1 MEHDLDSSPNY
12 SKGGLGNNQGK
23 PVMEEQNE
31 GTPTEAPQPGAR
43 SDLSNKSGLG
53 TTLPPDLDAFTHE
66 QRIDYIMNVRRRV
79 DEDDTK
85 VSDDEIRN
93 AVCLIRLTRAD
104 VAKTRRS
111 KKDTGP
117 KISLADF

>member
-1 MEHDLDSSPNY
+1 
-12 SKGGLGNNQGK
+12 
-23 PVMEEQNE
+23 MEEPTGE
-31 GTPTEAPQPGAR
+31 TPTEGQKLGA
-43 SDLSNKSGLG
+43 
-53 TTLPPDLDAFTHE
+53 LPPDINAFTPE
-66 QRIDYIMNVRRRV
+66 ERIDYIMAIRRRV

-111 KKDTGP
+111 KKAPETTF
-117 KISLADF
+117 KLSDF